1 MYIIRTNEDLVRIA
15 SSLNYPLLVDAYIDG
30 RELEVDCVTDGKT
43 VYVPALLEQI
53 EAAGVHSGDSTMIL
67 PPVNTSLAQQAEM
80 ETIVQTIGQALTYRG
95 ALNIQFVLK
104 DDIIYVLEIN
114 PRASRTVPIVSKVT
128 GEPLIEWATLAAFG
142 HELATVVP
150 DARPVWNGYAIKT
163 PVFSSLKLPGVD
175 PLTGPVMRST
185 GETLQFS
192 MTPYVSE
199 RFCYDATTT
208 RVMNRK
214 HTVYGEGW
222 ASYGDAPLD
231 ETIEFQNVSVLF
243 SNAPEEQVAREAAV
257 RNGVHVISEIHLAEY
272 YQQAMQA
279 EPMSVR
285 SLQTM
290 QTGEGLPL

>member
-1 MYIIRTNEDLVRIA
+1 
-15 SSLNYPLLVDAYIDG
+15 
-30 RELEVDCVTDGKT
+30 VTDGKT

-67 PPVNTSLAQQAEM
+67 PPVKTSFAQQTKIEA
-80 ETIVQTIGQALTYRG
+80 IVQTIGQALAYKG

-104 DDIIYVLEIN
+104 GDIIYVLEIN

-128 GEPLIEWATLAAFG
+128 GEPLIEWATLAAVG
-142 HELATVVP
+142 QELATIVP

-163 PVFSSLKLPGVD
+163 PVFSSLKLPGID
-175 PLTGPVMRST
+175 PLTGPIMRST

-208 RVMNRK
+208 RVMNR
-214 HTVYGEGW
+214 TEIVAGQGW
-222 ASYGDAPLD
+222 SSYSDQALD
-231 ETIEFQNVSVLF
+231 ETTEFQNVSVLF
-243 SNAPEEQVAREAAV
+243 SNVPEEQTAREAAV
-257 RNGVHVISEIHLAEY
+257 RNGVHVISEIHLADY